1 MCSGSGMGIEME
13 RRCVMKRIF
22 NNQKGYSL
30 VELLVAMAIFA
41 IVLTQIFAM
50 MQHSARLY
58 KNGTYEVDL
67 QTEAQQFVQQ
77 MEELLIDVN
86 VSVNETGTPS
96 SNYTIQIINTDQTY
110 TVTFAKDPAAEFGDV
125 HMSASGNI
133 TAADMPMAEYVQS
146 VSLDMTEYTSADKVV
161 LCVSMNNGKY
171 SYETCKDI
179 YLRNGVGS
187 GRGGA
192 MNVPDGDF
200 DEELDVLRF
209 RQYCLTDLYRAED
222 GATLD
227 FSFADGNNTEF
238 TISQIAGK
246 YYLECT
252 STLNAYAGWGTTS
265 SKYNILAVDNTGN
278 IRLKIQIGTKEVKV
292 LPDGYGIAFA
302 YVENEASGALN
313 AVQVQG
319 IDMTAAESADWTMYW
334 HRPGGDVAGNTT
346 TPGTLEW
353 NWNSGQP
360 AAAFEA
366 AKADTQGVPGG
377 NEPKFDYLRVVPA
390 DIGDTQFGYNGLMV
404 EACGVNLNTFQYA
417 LTNNMGYYL
426 NVKFHFPHC
435 ASNETFKINIFFAPS
450 STTALTQDAIDGFWG
465 MCFPA
470 T

>member
-1 MCSGSGMGIEME
+1 
-13 RRCVMKRIF
+13 MKRVF

-110 TVTFAKDPAAEFGDV
+110 TVEFAKDPAAEFGEV

-171 SYETCKDI
+171 SYETSKDI

-187 GRGGA
+187 GTGGA
-192 MNVPDGDF
+192 MNVPEGDF

-209 RQYCLTDLYRAED
+209 KDYNLTDLYHVEGVVLDFIFED
-222 GATLD
+222 GTLMND
-227 FSFADGNNTEF
+227 EF
-238 TISQIAGK
+238 KIYQNAGSWH
-246 YYLECT
+246 LECK
-252 STLNAYAGWGTTS
+252 STLNAYAAWDSAS
-265 SKYNILAVDNTGN
+265 SKYNILAVDHDNPSSVQ
-278 IRLKIQIGTKEVKV
+278 LKIQIGTKEVKV
-292 LPDGYGIAFA
+292 LPDGYGIAF
-302 YVENEASGALN
+302 VFKDNDENGARN

-319 IDMTAAESADWTMYW
+319 IDMTAATSAGWTMYW
-334 HRPGGDVAGNTT
+334 HTPGGDLSGQLRTGLT
-346 TPGTLEW
+346 LSGIDGTLTEPVK
-353 NWNSGQP
+353 NNMGGGQ
-360 AAAFEA
+360 EI
-366 AKADTQGVPGG
+366 
-377 NEPKFDYLRVVPA
+377 KFDRLEIKIA
-390 DIGDTQFGYNGLMV
+390 DIDSVEYGYNGLMV
-404 EACGVNLNTFQYA
+404 YASGVDKDYYQYA
-417 LTNNMGYYL
+417 LEQGKGYYI
-426 NVKFHFPHC
+426 NACFRFPGC
-435 ASNETFKINIFFAPS
+435 SSTQTFNINIFFAPS
-450 STTALTQDAIDGFWG
+450 STDALSNDAIENFWN
-465 MCFPA
+465 MCFA
-470 T
+470 ASF